1 VSNCVGYSPSHL
13 NRPPLPALTLPA
25 AISVFGLAT
34 KAKLANPAASGAPED
49 QLRAPL
55 EALFRDLAALAGLP
69 EGAVAL
75 VGESTLSQ
83 LKTRPDYAVT
93 VNKALVGFVEV
104 KAPGKGANP
113 LRFTEEHDKRQ
124 WGKLKSLPNLLY
136 TDGES
141 FTLWRDGQQA
151 GAVAL
156 EGSVETAGDKLAAPP
171 TLLPLVSD
179 FLRWSPIPPRTAR
192 QLAETAARL
201 CRLLRDEVTEELER
215 ANPGLTSLATE
226 WRALLFPAASD
237 AEFADGYAQAV
248 TFGLLVARARGIELK
263 DGIGKAAL
271 ELRGS
276 NSLIATA
283 LRLLTDDPDNQTAL
297 KTSIDTLTRVL
308 DVVDWPTLTKGDPD
322 AWLYFYEDFLAVY
335 DNQLRKRTGSYY
347 TPPEVVA
354 AMIRL
359 VDEALRD
366 PALFGR
372 PMGLAS
378 KDVTLADP
386 AVGTGAYLLG
396 ALRRIAETVE
406 ADLGPGAVPSAIAS
420 AAERLIG
427 FEMQFGSFA
436 VAQLRLIAEMQTL
449 MSVKAGGSA
458 AGNLPALRLFVTDTL
473 GDPYAAQTQFSGM
486 VAPIGESRRQANAIK
501 RGDPITVVVGNPP
514 YKEKAKGRGGWI
526 EAGSPGR
533 PAAMDLWSP
542 PVEWGASAHAKH
554 LKNLYVYFWRW
565 ATWKVFGSGHAVTTG
580 EAESDRAGIVCFI
593 TVAGFLNGPGFQ
605 KMRDDLRRDCAEI
618 WVIDCSPEGH
628 QPEVATRIFQGVQQP
643 VCIVLAART
652 PGKDRSKPARL
663 RFRALPEGRREEKFK
678 VLSDVSLTDTGW
690 VDGPSGWRD
699 PFLPESGGA
708 WDDFA
713 ALDDLFVY
721 NGSGVMPGRTWV
733 IAPDAGSL
741 QSRWTTL
748 IAEKNPERKELLFHP
763 HLRGGEP
770 GDKHIRKTVA
780 KIFPGRAAGTG
791 ILLNETGPMARPE
804 RYAFRTLDRQWIV
817 PDARL
822 INQPNPALWDD
833 FSPKQVFLTAP
844 EDRTPTNGPSLS
856 FTGLIPDLH
865 HYHGRGGR
873 AFPLWRDAAGTIP
886 NLKPALLAH
895 LAIAYG
901 ALVSA
906 EDLMAYIAGVMANP
920 AFTARFQADL
930 VRPGL
935 RLPVTADAALFR
947 EAAALGRKVIWLH
960 CYGERFADPSA
971 GRPAASPRMAKGE
984 GPTIPAEGMI
994 PGAPEPLPEMM
1005 AYDPALKR
1013 LSIGKGFIDNVPKA
1027 VWDYEVSGK
1036 NVLRQWFSYRK
1047 RDRTRPIIGDRRPPS
1062 PLDRIQPDHWLD
1074 EYTVDLMNLLHV
1086 LGSLVAL
1093 EPRQAEVLER
1103 ICAGL
1108 LITAQALEAAGA
1120 LEPPPSAKGAG
1131 KAKAAAQEDLFGG
1144 GGG

>member
-1 VSNCVGYSPSHL
+1 
-13 NRPPLPALTLPA
+13 LPAITLPS
-25 AISVFGLAT
+25 AISAFGLAT
-34 KAKLANPAASGAPED
+34 KAKLSNAGASGAPED
-49 QLRAPL
+49 QLRAPI
-55 EALFRDLAALAGLP
+55 EALFRDLATLAGLP

-75 VGESTLSQ
+75 VGESTLSH

-93 VNKALVGFVEV
+93 VHNALVGFIEV

-113 LRFTEEHDKRQ
+113 ARFTDEHDKRQ
-124 WGKLKSLPNLLY
+124 WGKLRSLPNLIY

-141 FTLWRDGQQA
+141 FGLFRNGA
-151 GAVAL
+151 AEGAVAL
-156 EGSVETAGDKLAAPP
+156 AGSVETSGDKLAAPA
-171 TLLPLVSD
+171 TLLPLISD
-179 FLRWSPIPPRTAR
+179 FLRWSPQPPRTAK

-201 CRLLRDEVTEELER
+201 CRLLRDEVTEELAR

-237 AEFADGYAQAV
+237 GEFADGYAQAV

-283 LRLLTDDPDNQTAL
+283 LRLLTDDPDNQRAL

-322 AWLYFYEDFLAVY
+322 AWLYFYEDFLEVY
-335 DNQLRKRTGSYY
+335 DNSLRKRTGSYY

-378 KDVTLADP
+378 KEVTLADP

-406 ADLGPGAVPSAIAS
+406 ADLGPGAVPSAIA
-420 AAERLIG
+420 AATERLIG

-436 VAQLRLIAEMQTL
+436 VAQLRLIAEIQTL
-449 MSVKAGGSA
+449 MSVKAVGTTAVPA

-501 RGDPITVVVGNPP
+501 RGEPITVVVGNPP

-533 PAAMDLWSP
+533 PAAMGLWSP

-565 ATWKVFGSGHAVTTG
+565 ATWKVFGSGHADTTG
-580 EAESDRAGIVCFI
+580 EAETDRAGIVCFI

-652 PGKDRSKPARL
+652 HAKDRTVPARL
-663 RFRALPEGRREEKFK
+663 RFRALPEGKREEKFK
-678 VLSDVSLTDTGW
+678 ALADVALDGAGW
-690 VDGPSGWRD
+690 VEGPSGWRE

-708 WDDFA
+708 WSDFA

-733 IAPDAGSL
+733 IAPDAQSL
-741 QSRWTTL
+741 DARWQRLTQ
-748 IAEKNPERKELLFHP
+748 ERDPERKETLFHP
-763 HLRGGEP
+763 HEG
-770 GDKHIRKTVA
+770 GDKTSLKAATKGLNGHETRLEAVA
-780 KIFPGRAAGTG
+780 KDAKPVIKPV
-791 ILLNETGPMARPE
+791 
-804 RYAFRTLDRQWIV
+804 RYAFRTVDRQWII
-817 PDARL
+817 PDNRL
-822 INQPNPALWDD
+822 LNRPNPTLWDD

-844 EDRTPTNGPSLS
+844 EDRTPTAGPALSL
-856 FTGLIPDLH
+856 TGHIPDLH
-865 HYHGRGGR
+865 HYNGRGGR
-873 AFPLWRDAAGTIP
+873 AFPLWRDAAATIP

-895 LAIAYG
+895 LSAAYG
-901 ALVSA
+901 AAVSA
-906 EDLMAYIAGVMANP
+906 QDLMAYIAGVMAHP

-935 RLPVTADAALFR
+935 RLPVTGDPALFTDAAR
-947 EAAALGRKVIWLH
+947 LGREVIWLH
-960 CYGERFADPSA
+960 CYGERFADAGA
-971 GRPAASPRMAKGE
+971 GRPSAPPRMAKGE
-984 GPTIPAEGMI
+984 GPTIPADGMI
-994 PGAPEPLPEMM
+994 PGAPEPLPDTMD
-1005 AYDPALKR
+1005 YNPALKR
-1013 LSIGKGFIDNVPKA
+1013 LTIGKGFIDNVPKA

-1047 RDRTRPIIGDRRPPS
+1047 LDRTRPIIGDRRPPS
-1062 PLDRIQPDHWLD
+1062 PLDRIQPEHWLD

-1086 LGSLVAL
+1086 LGRLVAL
-1093 EPRQAEVLER
+1093 EPGQAELLER
-1103 ICAGL
+1103 ICAGPL
-1108 LITAQALEAAGA
+1108 LTAEALEAAGA
-1120 LEPPPSAKGAG
+1120 LVAPPVLKGAG
-1131 KAKAAAQEDLFGG
+1131 KAKAAAQDDLFGG